1 MVSGVD
7 EEPEW
12 EAEPALPVDRPHKN
26 PIFTGGLWMGGQ
38 AGHRSQGRA
47 TSDRAGCHVV
57 RQGRLLMIVI
67 SRQTPTLSRTTPHH
81 TAPHRTQPGCIGNI
95 LHPSLPVSRLF
106 RVYHC
111 LCEPANLRIC
121 NLRPA
126 TCDLR
131 PAKVALGDHIHTE
144 GASPCADAAP
154 RLVPEFPICVIAE
167 VVACRCTCKPTSTG
181 GTDGAGAALRH
192 STRLKTPSQRTHEQ
206 R

>member
-81 TAPHRTQPGCIGNI
+81 TAHNLAALEIFCIHLSLSRGSSGCITA
-95 LHPSLPVSRLF
+95 S
-106 RVYHC
+106 
-111 LCEPANLRIC
+111 ANLRIC
-121 NLRPA
+121 ESATCDLRPA
-126 TCDLR
+126 TCDL
-131 PAKVALGDHIHTE
+131 
-144 GASPCADAAP
+144 
-154 RLVPEFPICVIAE
+154 
-167 VVACRCTCKPTSTG
+167 
-181 GTDGAGAALRH
+181 
-192 STRLKTPSQRTHEQ
+192 QR
-206 R
+206 